1 MERALST
8 TTAILPARYNCVKIN
23 FSRVDFMKKILMR
36 FFLVLIAT
44 VLTIAC
50 VEILV
55 RVFWNK
61 LNGQTVIPLS
71 LKTHRISANPL
82 MGYELVPGSSAYE
95 DDSWYRI
102 NQDGIRDRDY
112 TPEKPSGT
120 FRIAAVGDSVTFGF
134 GLELKDTWP
143 KQLERELQ
151 KTQPHVEVINFG
163 VMGYNTPQEAE
174 RIQDKVLKYQP
185 DLIIIDYSL
194 NDIGVFS
201 RERRVLNTYKGY
213 NTFLTTGSGFVDSLL
228 PHLKTYLLI
237 KNRLYLKKTD
247 ADTRPQYSKDGLK
260 YLRVGYN
267 RYFFDAYQEP
277 ENWNILNAAFAK
289 IRALT
294 QPQTPVLFVIH
305 TELTEMDHY
314 LFTEIHGIVKKLC
327 QDYSFPVLDPLN
339 EMLAYKAKDLRI
351 SDANVHPNALGNK
364 VFVQAIVRYL
374 QAANLVK

>member
-8 TTAILPARYNCVKIN
+8 TAKLPARYNCVKI
-23 FSRVDFMKKILMR
+23 SLARADFMKKIVMR
-36 FFLVLIAT
+36 FFLVLMAT
-44 VLTIAC
+44 MLTIAC

-82 MGYELVPGSSAYE
+82 MGYELVPGSSAFE

-102 NQDGIRDRDY
+102 NQDGIRDREY
-112 TPEKPSGT
+112 SLVKPEGT

-134 GLELKDTWP
+134 GLDLVDTWP

-151 KTQPHVEVINFG
+151 KTHPHAEVINFG

-213 NTFLTTGSGFVDSLL
+213 NSFLTTGSGFVDSIL
-228 PHLKTYLLI
+228 PHFKTYMLI
-237 KNRLYLKKTD
+237 KNRLYLKKTN

-260 YLRVGYN
+260 YLKIGYN

-277 ENWNILNAAFAK
+277 ENWKILNAAFAK

-294 QPQTPVLFVIH
+294 QPKIPVLFVIH

-314 LFTEIHGIVKKLC
+314 LFTEIHEKVKKLC
-327 QDYSFPVLDPLN
+327 QDHGFPVLDPLA

-351 SDANVHPNALGNK
+351 STTNVHPNAFGNK

-374 QAANLVK
+374 QANSMIK